1 MSGTLSRDVVIVGAS
16 VAGLRAAEAVARVAR
31 ELTVTVIGEEA
42 HPPYD
47 RRSLSKAALTQ
58 PGGLDAVSMRSVA
71 RLRDEGVD
79 FRLGTRAVG
88 LDATRRELHL
98 EQGTISF
105 GALVLAC
112 GCDPAVPALLAS
124 RPRVVALRR
133 WENLL
138 SLRAALAGTSV
149 SVAVVG
155 AGFIGGEVTSALKG
169 SGRAVSL
176 IDVSPQ
182 PLGRFGAFVAE
193 SYAALHEEAGTAQYF
208 GDGVVDVLEERRG
221 RFLRLSSGAQVP
233 ADVIVVSGAV
243 RPSTGWLESSG
254 LVLRDGIVCDAA
266 LRAHEGV
273 FAAGDVARWFN
284 PRYGTRMR
292 VEHWTNA
299 AEHGRIAG
307 LNAVRSIVGGSAE
320 ACATVPYFW
329 SDQHNVRIQFAGFLS
344 GDERTLVQRTADGS
358 IVLYGRDDQLVGVLA
373 FEHRSLFVEL
383 RTMLG
388 GKGPWDRAM
397 ELVGATISAS

>member
-16 VAGLRAAEAVARVAR
+16 VAGLRAAEAVAKAAR
-31 ELTVTVIGEEA
+31 ELTITVISEEA

-47 RRSLSKAALTQ
+47 RPSLSKAALTQ
-58 PGGLDAVSMRSVA
+58 PVGLDAVSLRSVA
-71 RLRDEGVD
+71 RLRDQGVD

-88 LDATRRELHL
+88 LDASCRELHL
-98 EQGTISF
+98 ERGSISF

-112 GCDPAVPALLAS
+112 GCDPVVPALLAG

-133 WENLL
+133 WEDLL

-182 PLGRFGAFVAE
+182 PLGRFGAFVTE
-193 SYAALHEEAGTAQYF
+193 SYAALHEVAGVPQYF
-208 GDGVVDVLEERRG
+208 GDGVVDVLEAGRG

-233 ADVIVVSGAV
+233 ADVIVVSGAA

-254 LVLRDGIVCDAA
+254 LILRNGIVCDAT

-284 PRYGTRMR
+284 PRYGTQIRL
-292 VEHWTNA
+292 EHWTNA

-307 LNAVRSIVGGSAE
+307 LNAARSVVGGSTE
-320 ACATVPYFW
+320 VCAAVPYFW
-329 SDQHNVRIQFAGFLS
+329 SDQHDVRIQFAGFL
-344 GDERTLVQRTADGS
+344 GRDERTLLRRTDDGS

-383 RTMLG
+383 RTMLR
-388 GKGPWDRAM
+388 GKGAWDTGM
-397 ELVGATISAS
+397 ELVGAAISTS